1 MERPDPFTEIALV
14 SLRSI
19 RGASFWSRRPVTRI
33 DLVPGAY
40 DEISSAQVPG
50 FTDALLAALPGL
62 WEHRCSVGERGGFVT
77 RLRQGTYAPHIVEH
91 VGLELQ
97 SMAGHDVGYGR
108 ARGGDRPGEYTVVF
122 EHLHAEVG
130 LRSAALAL
138 EVVQRALAG
147 TLDGIEGAVAELRAL
162 AGAPDAPRLR
172 HAVRCGITGGGD
184 RGAVRAEM
192 LRRGIGPGELVVDV
206 SPAYLLNAGLPY
218 SSSGV
223 AVILDAEPRDVPE
236 RYRDPELAR
245 KLLSVPADAVA
256 EGGFAVVPAG
266 EPDLQERALDAG
278 CRLAVFTT
286 DERLPERDARAAHA
300 AALVRGGRLALEL
313 DGRATDG
320 GPLRPGE
327 AAAPQLAGALAALA
341 LRQTQPDPQVERD
354 GPVP

>member
-19 RGASFWSRRPVTRI
+19 RGASFWSRRPVTRV

-50 FTDALLAALPGL
+50 FTDALLAAFPGL

-147 TLDGIEGAVAELRAL
+147 TLDGVDGAVAELRAL

-184 RGAVRAEM
+184 RAAVRAEM

-218 SSSGV
+218 SSSEV

-245 KLLSVPADAVA
+245 KLLSVPADAVP

-266 EPDLQERALDAG
+266 ERDVQERALDAG

-286 DERLPERDARAAHA
+286 DERLPDRDARAAHA
-300 AALVRGGRLALEL
+300 AALVRDGRIALEL
-313 DGRATDG
+313 DGRTDDG
-320 GPLRPGE
+320 GPLRPDAP
-327 AAAPQLAGALAALA
+327 AAAQLAGALAALA
-341 LRQTQPDPQVERD
+341 LRQTQPESEVERD